1 MTENTRTTLRP
12 SEVAKKWGCKVQT
25 ILKLIHAGELD
36 ALNVAIDLEGF
47 PRWKVP
53 VAAVEAFEKSRMNRT
68 RG

>member
-25 ILKLIHAGELD
+25 VLKLIHAGELD

-47 PRWKVP
+47 PRWKIP
-53 VAAVEAFEKSRMNRT
+53 LTAVEKFEADRMNRT